1 MRHNWI
7 FDVLTDLRSYA
18 EVNNLPDI
26 AVAAQQTLDVAEAEI
41 SVVGGGEGDAV
52 PGGAATD

>member
-18 EVNNLPDI
+18 EVNNLPGI
-26 AVAAQQTLDVAEAEI
+26 AVAAQQTLDVAVAEI
-41 SVVGGGEGDAV
+41 AAIDGDAV
-52 PGGAATD
+52 PGGVVPD